1 MEVLKMENKY
11 LTGGFCPS
19 NVNPIKQGAFL
30 DTCYAKNKTT
40 YGAYKI
46 ELQKGL
52 LWAVDVLDGKL
63 KKVELVDQKADLLFT
78 HMKKGVKPHIFR
90 KNGRTDLTHFTI
102 NHLSIELLTRFKR
115 CAIDHFPDKRDK
127 LSCLADYAMDLYV
140 KVENGFVKLVETGNK
155 PVRSFISDE
164 RGQFNSINTN
174 NRNEL
179 VELINYK
186 FKHLEQNIGAK
197 IESTVQSTLNLV
209 SKPVK
214 RGKKAINGNGKSGKV
229 KAKLDK
235 SERILNNL
243 KKRYEHRF
251 TNKEYGEPLAK
262 LTGQGDNRTVRSD
275 LETLEGAGLIKKVRS
290 SANGVKTYEFT
301 ENTEYYK
308 YNSDLGK
315 TKFFD
320 DFKEKFSDQ
329 DALTM
334 DDLNKFILEKY
345 ELFDAQSQNKR
356 LRWLLDE
363 GYVKRHE
370 VNPKLLFI
378 QK

>member
-1 MEVLKMENKY
+1 M
-11 LTGGFCPS
+11 
-19 NVNPIKQGAFL
+19 
-30 DTCYAKNKTT
+30 KNKCLAMGLYPASVDPITHKT
-40 YGAYKI
+40 FRGTCFTKNGTLNGAYTR
-46 ELQKGL
+46 ELTMAL
-52 LWAVDVLDGKL
+52 EWVINVFEGKL
-63 KKVELVDQKADLLFT
+63 EVVDIVDHEARLLLT
-78 HMKKGVKPHIFR
+78 HTLKDEKTYIFR
-90 KNGRTDLTHFTI
+90 KNERTDLT
-102 NHLSIELLTRFKR
+102 ELAIHNVNISLLKR
-115 CAIDHFPDKRDK
+115 IKHILIDHYATKYGS
-127 LSCLADYAMDLYV
+127 LSSLVNQAMDLYV
-140 KVENGFVKLVETGNK
+140 KVKNRFVKLVETGNK
-155 PVRSFISDE
+155 PLKSFISDE
-164 RGQFNSINTN
+164 EGQFSSVEGNSILRVFESLTS
-174 NRNEL
+174 RVIEL
-179 VELINYK
+179 
-186 FKHLEQNIGAK
+186 QNDIK
-197 IESTVQSTLNLV
+197 EIKESTVQSTSNIS
-209 SKPVK
+209 SKVGRKVK
-214 RGKKAINGNGKSGKV
+214 NVVNGNGKSGKV

-356 LRWLLDE
+356 LRWLLAE
-363 GYVKRHE
+363 GLVRRHE